1 MYETINYETPE
12 NGIGILTLNRP
23 RLYNTINER
32 MTEELTDFWRGRLF
46 DLDTKVIVLK
56 GNGQKGF
63 CAGLDLKETAE
74 ITKNMTI
81 PQFYGRLQMRIA
93 RLTLAMRQA
102 PQPIIC
108 AVHGAAAGGGFSFA
122 LASDIRIISPDAR
135 FNAAYVNI
143 GVGGADVGSS
153 YFLPRMIGCG
163 RAYEFL
169 YTGEFMSAQ
178 EAMSLGFVSKIV
190 EREAL
195 MDTAMEY
202 ARKLMTKNPM
212 ALRLT
217 KEAINTNIDCG
228 GLESAL
234 QMEDRNQSLLAV
246 GVFIDA
252 PKVDKRPTI

>member
-23 RLYNTINER
+23 HLYNA
-32 MTEELTDFWRGRLF
+32 MSQKMFEELTDFWKERLF
-46 DLDTKVIVLK
+46 DLDTKVIVLR
-56 GNGQKGF
+56 GSGEKGF
-63 CAGLDLKETAE
+63 CGGWDLKEAAE

-81 PQFYGRLQMRIA
+81 PQWYRMQMRGGRMI
-93 RLTLAMRQA
+93 LAMRQA

-108 AVHGAAAGGGFSFA
+108 AVHGSAAGGGFSLA
-122 LASDIRIISPDAR
+122 LASDIRIITPDAR
-135 FNAAYVNI
+135 FNAAYVNL
-143 GVGGADVGSS
+143 GLGGADIGSS

-178 EAMSLGFVSKIV
+178 EAMALGFVSKIV
-190 EREAL
+190 ERGVL

-217 KEAINTNIDCG
+217 KEAINTNIDCA

>member
-12 NGIGILTLNRP
+12 KGIGILTLNRP
-23 RLYNTINER
+23 QVYNAINQK
-32 MTEELTDFWRGRLF
+32 MAEELTDFWKERLF
-46 DLDTKVIVLK
+46 DLDTVVIVLK
-56 GNGQKGF
+56 GNGKKGF
-63 CAGLDLKETAE
+63 CSGLDLKETAE

-81 PQFYGRLQMRIA
+81 PQWYRYQMRVA

-135 FNAAYVNI
+135 FNAAYVNL
-143 GVGGADVGSS
+143 GLGGADVGSS

-169 YTGEFMSAQ
+169 YTGEFISAQ
-178 EAMSLGFVSKIV
+178 EAMALGFVSKIV
-190 EREAL
+190 EQEAL
-195 MDTAMEY
+195 MDTAMDY

-212 ALRLT
+212 AMRFT
-217 KEAINTNIDCG
+217 KEAINLNIDCG

-234 QMEDRNQSLLAV
+234 QVEDRNQSLLAV
-246 GVFIDA
+246 GVYLNG
-252 PKVDKRPTI
+252 PQVDKRPSI

>member
-1 MYETINYETPE
+1 MYKTINYETPE
-12 NGIGILTLNRP
+12 KGIGILTLNRP
-23 RLYNTINER
+23 QVYNATNLK
-32 MTEELTDFWRGRLF
+32 MWKELTDFWRERLF
-46 DLDTKVIVLK
+46 DLDTKVIVLR
-56 GNGQKGF
+56 GSGEKGF
-63 CAGLDLKETAE
+63 CGGWDIKEGAE

-81 PQFYGRLQMRIA
+81 PEWYRMQMRGA
-93 RLTLAMRQA
+93 RVMLSMRQA

-108 AVHGAAAGGGFSFA
+108 AVHGSAAGGGFSFA
-122 LASDIRIISPDAR
+122 LASDIRVITPDAR
-135 FNAAYVNI
+135 FNAAFVNL
-143 GVGGADVGSS
+143 GLGGADVGSS

-169 YTGEFMSAQ
+169 YTGDFISAE

-195 MDTAMEY
+195 MDTAMDY

-246 GVFIDA
+246 GVFINA
-252 PKVDKRPTI
+252 PQVAKRPTI